1 MSAFRTFITVVTLAF
16 CSILSA
22 QCPPPG
28 TVFTTQQQID
38 AMARSFPGC
47 TVLQGN
53 LVIQEA
59 RPGAIQHLSG
69 LTNLQ
74 EVNGNLIV
82 RLNRDLTSLAGLD
95 NLNRISGELNVQ
107 SNGQLTSL
115 SGLNRLTYIG
125 SQAMILS
132 NPSLNSLTGL
142 NSLRTVN
149 GTFYLK
155 KNPSLESISAL
166 GQLTTINGDLSISEN
181 PSLTSLDGLNQLGS
195 LGTTAPRAQLELNEN
210 PRLSDIS
217 SLSTLDFT
225 KLTYLQ
231 ITKCPSL
238 RTNGRSSQAN
248 VLCSYL
254 QNAGRA
260 RIYGNGAGFDSLES
274 VRQQCN

>member
-1 MSAFRTFITVVTLAF
+1 MSVYRTFFALFVLLFSTALF
-16 CSILSA
+16 G

-28 TVFTTQQQID
+28 TVFTSQQQINTL
-38 AMARSFPGC
+38 ARSYPSC
-47 TVLQGN
+47 TVFEGN

-59 RPGAIQHLSG
+59 RPGAIQNLNGLS
-69 LTNLQ
+69 NLR

-82 RLNRDLTSLAGLD
+82 RLNRDLSTLTGLGSLS
-95 NLNRISGELNVQ
+95 RISGELNIQ
-107 SNGQLTSL
+107 SNGQLTTL
-115 SGLNRLTYIG
+115 SGLDRLTYVG

-132 NPSLNSLTGL
+132 NPSLTSLTGL
-142 NSLRTVN
+142 NSLRTIN

-155 KNPSLESISAL
+155 KNPSLSGLEAL
-166 GQLTTINGDLSISEN
+166 GQLSTINGDLSISEN

-210 PRLSDIS
+210 PRLSDIVA
-217 SLSTLDFT
+217 LAALDFS

-238 RTNGRSSQAN
+238 TTNGRSDQAN

>member
-1 MSAFRTFITVVTLAF
+1 MLVTRLFFAFTAF
-16 CSILSA
+16 LFCAALTG

-28 TVFTTQQQID
+28 TVFTDQQQID
-38 AMARSFPGC
+38 AMARTYPGC
-47 TVLQGN
+47 TVLEGN

-59 RPGAIQHLSG
+59 RPGAIRQLTG
-69 LTNLQ
+69 LNNLR
-74 EVNGNLIV
+74 EINGNLIV
-82 RLNRDLTSLAGLD
+82 RLNRDLTNLSGLN
-95 NLNRISGELNVQ
+95 NLTRISGELNIQ
-107 SNGQLTSL
+107 SNGQLVNL

-132 NPSLNSLTGL
+132 NPGMTSLTGL
-142 NSLRTVN
+142 NSLTTIN

-155 KNPSLESISAL
+155 KNPSLASVSDL
-166 GQLTTINGDLSISEN
+166 GQLRTINGDLSISEN
-181 PSLTSLDGLNQLGS
+181 PSLTSLDGLNRLGS

-217 SLSTLDFT
+217 SLSALDFS

-238 RTNGRSSQAN
+238 TTSGRSNQPSA
-248 VLCSYL
+248 LCSYL